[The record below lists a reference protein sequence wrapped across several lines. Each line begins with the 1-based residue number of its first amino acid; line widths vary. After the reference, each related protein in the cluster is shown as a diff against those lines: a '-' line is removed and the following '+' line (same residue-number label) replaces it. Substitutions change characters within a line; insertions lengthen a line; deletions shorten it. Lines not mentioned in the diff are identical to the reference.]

1 MPEAGTHCTARNA
14 QVLTLHCSG
23 CLAQQTGNETM
34 SLRHSLH
41 TSDVFWCV
49 LETAGA
55 RNPEPCRGQS
65 SRHGIR
71 TAIRSRTSGRV
82 SRRIRSSSLT
92 DNNSHIQSQP
102 PGGGR
107 PRQSRC
113 PIPYKSRRTESSS
126 TGPLTT
132 HSEPIIITT
141 SRDYSARSIDK
152 AAIPEATTKTPQRYN
167 VKSPSHPVYNYSSTL
182 TSASWAP
189 G

>member
-1 MPEAGTHCTARNA
+1 MLGVADGDARGRSAHCTARNA

-107 PRQSRC
+107 PAGRPAV
-113 PIPYKSRRTESSS
+113 PIPLQVQADRIVFHWAIDNAILSVHHHHHQPQLQCAIDGQSGHT
-126 TGPLTT
+126 
-132 HSEPIIITT
+132 
-141 SRDYSARSIDK
+141 RSHNENAPK
-152 AAIPEATTKTPQRYN
+152 VQR
-167 VKSPSHPVYNYSSTL
+167 
-182 TSASWAP
+182 
-189 G
+189 